1 MYFILFRNKVHS
13 EIKVHFEIFVLYAI
27 ILVSKPFINH

>member
-1 MYFILFRNKVHS
+1 MYFILFRN
-13 EIKVHFEIFVLYAI
+13 KVHFEIFVLYAI